1 MIHTLLPWF
10 SCPVVLLCNLM
21 DFSTPGLRVSHH
33 LPKFAPGHVHCT
45 GDATQSFHPLMPS
58 SSAVFP
64 SIRDF
69 SNESALL
76 IRWPK
81 YWSFSFS
88 ISPSKDYSGL
98 ISFKIGWLDLLAVQ
112 GTLRSLLQCH
122 SSEESILQHSAFF
135 TVQHSQPFIATGETT
150 ALTTPLSA
158 E

>member
-1 MIHTLLPWF
+1 MVQLPSRAALQPHGLQHSRPPCLSPSPKVCPR
-10 SCPVVLLCNLM
+10 SCPLHRWC
-21 DFSTPGLRVSHH
+21 
-33 LPKFAPGHVHCT
+33 
-45 GDATQSFHPLMPS
+45 HPVIS
-58 SSAVFP
+58 SSDALFSFCPVFP